1 MPINPD
7 LLEILCCPASKTPVE
22 MVGRARLDRLNAA
35 IAAGYVRYTDG
46 APVEEALEE
55 ALATTDGRT
64 VYRIDDGIPVMLV
77 DRGIPTDQ
85 VGSW

>member
-1 MPINPD
+1 MPINAD
-7 LLEILCCPASKTPVE
+7 LLQILCCPASKTPVE
-22 MVGRARLDRLNAA
+22 MVDGDRLDRLNAA

-46 APVEEALEE
+46 TPVEEPLKE
-55 ALATTDGRT
+55 ALATTDGQT

>member
-1 MPINPD
+1 MPIDAD
-7 LLEILCCPASKTPVE
+7 LLQILCCPTSKTPVE
-22 MVGRARLDRLNAA
+22 MVGRERLGRLNVA

-46 APVEEALEE
+46 ATVDEALDE
-55 ALATTDGRT
+55 ALVTTDGRT

-77 DRGIPTDQ
+77 DRGIPTNQ

>member
-22 MVGRARLDRLNAA
+22 MVDGERLDRLNAA
-35 IAAGYVRYTDG
+35 IAGGYVRYTDG
-46 APVEEALEE
+46 AAVEAPLDEALV
-55 ALATTDGRT
+55 TTDGRT

>member
-22 MVGRARLDRLNAA
+22 MLAGERLDRLNAA

-46 APVEEALEE
+46 AAVEAPLEE
-55 ALATTDGRT
+55 ALVTTDGQT

-85 VGSW
+85 VGSL